1 MEPLE
6 LCMPLSILYTCR
18 YYHCCHYDAIINNYA
33 YNVIHFP
40 DSIYRESLTAVS
52 EARPRPS

>member
-1 MEPLE
+1 MEPFVE
-6 LCMPLSILYTCR
+6 HFRDYIHVTIII
-18 YYHCCHYDAIINNYA
+18 HHDAIINNYA
-33 YNVIHFP
+33 YNVIHFL